1 MTVKELIKII
11 RALKGGYKIR
21 IDDGDSGVDLVKIEI
36 DTEHEQILLKSY

>member
-11 RALKGGYKIR
+11 KVLKGDYTIR
-21 IDDGDSGVDLVKIEI
+21 IDDGDSGLDLVKIEI